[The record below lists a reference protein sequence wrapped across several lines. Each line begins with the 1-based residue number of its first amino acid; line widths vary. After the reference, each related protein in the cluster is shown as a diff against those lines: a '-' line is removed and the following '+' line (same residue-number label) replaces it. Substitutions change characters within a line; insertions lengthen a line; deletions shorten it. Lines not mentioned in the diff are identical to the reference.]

1 MDGNMRPTR
10 VGLVNAAGRRCAG
23 AAEVLL
29 ADMAEAGAV
38 YERRSGVEKIIAFDR
53 VGVEGDASAC
63 DAVVVALDVAD
74 ARFGELLGR
83 LRAGCAVYAAC
94 LCDECR
100 AEEALAT
107 IYALEEACDQRGLVW
122 RGALAIEDAQVI
134 ESFAG
139 MPRMGFWRRP
149 VFEAV
154 DCMLLAVRCGAEA
167 GRVPVRQGWLR
178 RLRARLV
185 R

>member
-1 MDGNMRPTR
+1 MDGNKRPTQ

-23 AAEVLL
+23 VGEVLL

-38 YERRSGVEKIIAFDR
+38 YERRGGMEKVISFGC
-53 VGVEGDASAC
+53 VGLEGDVSAC

-74 ARFGELLGR
+74 AQFGELLGR
-83 LRAGCAVYAAC
+83 LRAGCAVYVVC
-94 LCDECR
+94 LCVECQ

-107 IYALEEACDQRGLVW
+107 IYALEEACDQRGLAW
-122 RGALAIEDAQVI
+122 RGAFAIEDAQVI
-134 ESFAG
+134 EPFAG

-149 VFEAV
+149 VSEAV

-167 GRVPVRQGWLR
+167 GCVPVRQGWLR